1 MLEAN
6 RHLQTVVKGND
17 LINARYSLTMTEL
30 KLVLCAIAQIQ
41 PDDDD
46 FKLYEIDTRDY
57 SDLTGSQ
64 NKGESTRL
72 RSITLDLMKKP
83 IELPTED
90 GYEQMNFISYA
101 KYLFNQ
107 SKVQIRFDPA
117 MKPYL
122 LKLKKRFTR
131 YKLHYVMQMQS
142 YYSIRLYELLK
153 QYAPIGRRIV
163 DIEQL
168 HDILQT
174 PKSYRRFGNFRQRV
188 LEPAQEEI
196 NEKTD
201 ISFTYAT
208 VKSGRSVSD
217 IVFQITT
224 KHIAEAA
231 LPDEDELPEAPDTGL
246 LKQELVTTFGLTSTQ
261 ADAALIKYAA
271 SYISEVLKHVEQAQR
286 KGKVRNLPA
295 YTWKALQE
303 DYRSGGEFTPA
314 EGEQEEKAKLLTRAA
329 REAQEERER
338 LEERFEQARD
348 RAIAELMTN
357 YNLAT
362 LLEGFEAYLTNSDPW
377 LYEFIQQKAR
387 KAGEAFDLKKHYRD
401 AYVPFKTFLAVGYL
415 PQQYHSFELWQ
426 KRVPEARKVATQ
438 SRLLGGAV

>member
-1 MLEAN
+1 MSEAAQ
-6 RHLQTVVKGND
+6 HLQTVIKGND
-17 LINARYSLTMTEL
+17 LINARYTLTMTEL

-57 SDLTGSQ
+57 TDLTGSQ

-72 RSITLDLMKKP
+72 RSVTLDLMKKP
-83 IELPTED
+83 IELPTDD

-101 KYLFNQ
+101 KYMFNQ

-122 LKLKKRFTR
+122 LKLKKRFTQ

-142 YYSIRLYELLK
+142 YYSIRLYEMLK
-153 QYAPIGRRIV
+153 QYAPIGRRVV

-201 ISFTYAT
+201 INFTYKT
-208 VKSGRSVSD
+208 VKSGRSVAD
-217 IVFQITT
+217 LVFQIST
-224 KHIAEAA
+224 KQGTEAT
-231 LPDEDELPEAPDTGL
+231 LLSKNDIPELPDTGP
-246 LKQELVTTFGLTSTQ
+246 LKRRLVTDFNLTSTQ
-261 ADAALIKYAA
+261 ADAVLTKYAPT
-271 SYISEVLKHVEQAQR
+271 YISEVLRHVEEAQR
-286 KGKVRNLPA
+286 KGKVRHLPA
-295 YTWKALQE
+295 YTWQAIQE
-303 DYRSGGEFTPA
+303 DYRSTSLHPTA
-314 EGEQEEKAKLLTRAA
+314 EIVKEQEDFVAKS
-329 REAQEERER
+329 ER
-338 LEERFEQARD
+338 LGQDKQDQLEADFEQARD
-348 RAIAELMTN
+348 QAIVELMTG
-357 YNLAT
+357 YDLGT
-362 LLEGFEAYLTNSDPW
+362 LLEGFEAYLAESDSW

-387 KAGEAFDLKKHYRD
+387 KTGECFDIKKHYRD
-401 AYVPFKTFLAVGYL
+401 AYVPLKTFLALGHL
-415 PQQYHSFELWQ
+415 PEPFHSFENWQ
-426 KRVPEARKVATQ
+426 QKAQAREIST
-438 SRLLGGAV
+438 

>member
-6 RHLQTVVKGND
+6 RHLQVVVKGND
-17 LINARYSLTMTEL
+17 LINARYTLTMTEL

-57 SDLTGSQ
+57 TDLTGSQ

-153 QYAPIGRRIV
+153 QYAPIGRRVV

-196 NEKTD
+196 NDKTD
-201 ISFTYAT
+201 ISFTYET

-217 IVFQITT
+217 IIFQITT
-224 KHIAEAA
+224 KPITEGK

-246 LKQELVTTFGLTSTQ
+246 LKQHLVTTFGLTSTQ
-261 ADAALIKYAA
+261 ADAVLIKYVA
-271 SYISEVLKHVEQAQR
+271 SYITEILGHVEQAQR

-295 YTWKALQE
+295 YTWKALQD
-303 DYRSGGEFTPA
+303 DYRGGGEASPTL
-314 EGEQEEKAKLLTRAA
+314 EEQEKPVTREIQKAQAEL
-329 REAQEERER
+329 ER
-338 LEERFEQARD
+338 LEGLFEQARD
-348 RAIAELMTN
+348 KAIAGLLTSYDLE
-357 YNLAT
+357 T
-362 LLEGFEAYLTNSDPW
+362 LLEGFEVYLADSDPW
-377 LYEFIQQKAR
+377 LYNYVQQKAL
-387 KAGEAFDLKKHYRD
+387 KAGESFDIKKHYRD
-401 AYVPFKTFLAVGYL
+401 AYVQFKTFLAIGYL
-415 PQQYHSFELWQ
+415 PKQYHSFEFWQ
-426 KRVPEARKVATQ
+426 ERVPEAGKASTR
-438 SRLLGGAV
+438 SPLLSGTV